1 MCSQKQLQGVV
12 DRIWKAF
19 PLESLKTCLPREAS
33 LRPSNR
39 QEVLGDSE
47 AIFIHHMKGDI
58 CNEYP
63 ATKLFAQLVLPKL
76 AKAAESDEKEKIIS
90 IMFLF
95 PLLTFIFVFRLFRR
109 KEMLICLSGLRS
121 LWGSGELMPPSDHS
135 ATM

>member
-1 MCSQKQLQGVV
+1 MIL
-12 DRIWKAF
+12 
-19 PLESLKTCLPREAS
+19 
-33 LRPSNR
+33 
-39 QEVLGDSE
+39 E

-63 ATKLFAQLVLPKL
+63 ATKLFAQLVLPKR

-121 LWGSGELMPPSDHS
+121 LWLLWRTDISLGSSTCYYV
-135 ATM
+135 ATAPTS

>member
-1 MCSQKQLQGVV
+1 MIL
-12 DRIWKAF
+12 
-19 PLESLKTCLPREAS
+19 
-33 LRPSNR
+33 
-39 QEVLGDSE
+39 E

-121 LWGSGELMPPSDHS
+121 LWRLWRTGVSQQSSTCHYV
-135 ATM
+135 ATAPTS